1 MVKLIPV
8 IFKNMKYPSHIKADI
23 HEISGNFYKD
33 KLIVKNPY
41 SLHTECSND
50 KRIFSSTIV
59 DEFPHIKEAEKGNIP
74 QLWFNYDWAK
84 EFYEYIIL
92 LIGKNPPPDVLEIHP
107 PFNDYCKSFEQFL
120 DIFKGF
126 YNEFKKEYPST
137 TIVIENRFGTRYKGG
152 KFLLSTRD
160 DILKFCEILS
170 DKNNSDID
178 LKIVLDYPQLF
189 SSEVKFDKNVENW
202 MGNNPKQLLDKIIS
216 FNLELEKYRELIGG
230 FHMWGKL
237 KTDNK
242 WKAHAG
248 DLNTFFSHDDDL
260 KHKFLS
266 SVSSTFN
273 DDIARYFVPEV
284 ISGVK
289 HFHSIVEDMDI
300 EKYGFTFDDD
310 RLSKAIKKS
319 FVFRLPEEYL
329 RNRKSGFIELKGW
342 EIQFCFGKKDD
353 KEYMY
358 CSCDHRMTN
367 CSYVCVYDDGT
378 SEELV
383 DPLSDEDPNN
393 TKDVDYRK
401 RLNEIKR
408 ELCKIKP
415 VNKYDF

>member
-1 MVKLIPV
+1 MESSCRRFKY
-8 IFKNMKYPSHIKADI
+8 IF
-23 HEISGNFYKD
+23 
-33 KLIVKNPY
+33 
-41 SLHTECSND
+41 C
-50 KRIFSSTIV
+50 
-59 DEFPHIKEAEKGNIP
+59 
-74 QLWFNYDWAK
+74 
-84 EFYEYIIL
+84 
-92 LIGKNPPPDVLEIHP
+92 
-107 PFNDYCKSFEQFL
+107 
-120 DIFKGF
+120 
-126 YNEFKKEYPST
+126 
-137 TIVIENRFGTRYKGG
+137 
-152 KFLLSTRD
+152 
-160 DILKFCEILS
+160 
-170 DKNNSDID
+170 
-178 LKIVLDYPQLF
+178 
-189 SSEVKFDKNVENW
+189 
-202 MGNNPKQLLDKIIS
+202 
-216 FNLELEKYRELIGG
+216 
-230 FHMWGKL
+230 
-237 KTDNK
+237 
-242 WKAHAG
+242 
-248 DLNTFFSHDDDL
+248 HDDDL

-367 CSYVCVYDDGT
+367 CRYVCVYDDGT

>member
-1 MVKLIPV
+1 MSNLIPV
-8 IFKNMKYPSHIKADI
+8 IYREKKYPPHIKANI
-23 HEISGNFYKD
+23 YEIAGNFD
-33 KLIVKNPY
+33 IENMVVNTPY
-41 SLHTECSND
+41 SLHTEYSYGE
-50 KRIFSSTIV
+50 RRFSSDIISDIV
-59 DEFPHIKEAEKGNIP
+59 PITSAQKNGIP
-74 QLWFNYDWAK
+74 QLWYNKKWARGFFIFVK
-84 EFYEYIIL
+84 R
-92 LIGKNPPPDVLEIHP
+92 LIDDNKPPEILEIHP
-107 PFNDYCKSFEQFL
+107 PFNDYCSSFDQFL
-120 DIFKGF
+120 DIFKVF
-126 YNEFKKEYPST
+126 YKKIKIKYPT
-137 TIVIENRFGTRYKGG
+137 TKIVIENRFGTRYPNGE
-152 KFLLSTRD
+152 FLLSKCSD
-160 DILKFCEILS
+160 VLKFCKTLS
-170 DKNNSDID
+170 SQENSDMD

-189 SSEVKFDKNVENW
+189 SSETKIDKKTGNW
-202 MGNNPKQLLDKIIS
+202 MGLNPLQLVEKIIA
-216 FNLELEKYRELIGG
+216 FNQEIKKYKELIVG
-230 FHMWGKL
+230 FHMWGKC
-237 KTDNK
+237 KDKNGK
-242 WKAHAG
+242 WAPHQG
-248 DLNTFFSHDDDL
+248 NFDTFFSNDNKL
-260 KHKFLS
+260 KNMFLN
-266 SVSSTFN
+266 SVFSTFN
-273 DDIARYFVPEV
+273 DDVERYFVPEV
-284 ISGVK
+284 NSGERDL
-289 HFHSIVEDMDI
+289 HSIVADM

-367 CSYVCVYDDGT
+367 CRYVCVYDDGT